1 MSDFP
6 TCADELTLSWLQNQ
20 LSQTFP
26 NSMLEG
32 FSLETIGVGQG
43 FMGQLV
49 RIQLE
54 FQEHRPG
61 LPDTIIAKFA
71 SAKIETRELAAK
83 MNYYGREIGFYQDFH
98 SQAGIPIPKS
108 FAINYDAA
116 NSHFVLLLEDLAPA
130 TITDQVEG
138 NSEAE
143 SEQVII
149 AFARFHSHWW
159 NNPALL
165 KTSWAESITNARPIS
180 DTLELFMDSM
190 RQAEQTQRF
199 AAYPEMQRLI
209 PLLIPLFRMEP
220 PQPFPFTL
228 VHGDLR
234 SDNIFFP
241 RNSRGHF
248 KVIDWQT
255 TGIGQPMTDI
265 ARWLTQSISIEQRRK
280 TEHTLLQLYHR
291 QLVANGINN
300 YSYKSMLNEYKL
312 NLVVT
317 LLMFSMSMDD
327 IDQSSDRAAPL
338 FHVMYSRLDAA
349 LVDWEVEKILKI
361 LPYLLPFMK
370 LSTWIKTKLA
380 RSQTP

>member
-1 MSDFP
+1 MTDFP

-20 LSQTFP
+20 LSQAFP
-26 NSMLEG
+26 NSTLQG
-32 FSLETIGVGQG
+32 FFLETIGVGQG

-49 RIQLE
+49 RIQLAFE
-54 FQEHRPG
+54 EHRPD

-71 SAKIETRELAAK
+71 SPKPETRDLAAK

-98 SQAGIPIPKS
+98 SRAGIPIPRS
-108 FAINYDAA
+108 FAIQYDAA
-116 NSHFVLLLEDLAPA
+116 SNHFVLLLEDLAPA
-130 TITDQVEG
+130 APTDQVEG

-159 NNPALL
+159 NNQSLL
-165 KTSWAESITNARPIS
+165 KTSWAEPITNARPIS
-180 DTLELFMDSM
+180 DTLALFMDSM

-209 PLLIPLFRMEP
+209 PMLVPLFRTEP

-241 RNSRGHF
+241 RNSKGHF

-255 TGIGQPMTDI
+255 TGLGQPMTDI

-291 QLVANGINN
+291 QLVASGVNN

-349 LVDWEVEKILKI
+349 LVDWEVEKILKV
-361 LPYLLPFMK
+361 LPYLIPFMK
-370 LSTWIKTKLA
+370 FSTWIKTKLA